1 MDFAFYNLK
10 RGNIMEKLIVPIA
23 KTLNI
28 TVSQVKNTLE
38 LLADGNTIPFIARYR
53 KEVTKDLDEEQI
65 RYIDEQFQYQKNLAK
80 RKEDVKRLIETQ
92 GKLTPELIEQIDKC
106 ETLSLVDD
114 IYRPYQQKRKTRAT
128 DAIAKGLKPFAEWI
142 LTCPKSG
149 NIDEEAQKYVN
160 DKVEDISDAIQGAK
174 DIIAEMVSDEAE
186 LRKRIREY
194 VSTEARIV
202 VKLKKDAVDE
212 EKTYRVYYSY
222 NERCAT
228 LAPHRI
234 MAINRGEREKILDV
248 SMDYNR
254 ERFAKYQYVLL
265 TNNRETIVGHLID
278 EAIRDGLKRLV
289 YPSIERE
296 IRSNLTDM
304 AQEKSID
311 VFSSNLERL
320 LSQAP
325 MKGSIILG
333 LDPAYRTGCKLA
345 VIDGTGKLVHIDLIY
360 PHPPVNKKAEAT
372 TKIINIITKYKV
384 NIIAIG
390 NGTASRESEA
400 FVAEILRANPNID
413 ARYAIVSEAGASV
426 YSAGDLAR
434 EEFPDLH
441 VEERSAVSI
450 ARRLLDPLSELIKID
465 PKSIGVGQ
473 YQHDLAPARLQERLD
488 FAVVKSVNRVGADVN
503 TASEELLRHIAGLN
517 KNVAKSL
524 VTFRN
529 ENGLFNSRAQL
540 TKVKGLG
547 AKAYQQAAGFLRIP
561 EAKDELDRTAIHPES
576 YALAKSI
583 MRELGIKSLTDEN
596 RGIALSTADAQSI
609 ANRLNSDIYTV
620 KDILGILSVPF
631 RDYRDRFDGP
641 LLHNDIVKIEDL
653 KVGITLEGT
662 VRNVTDFGAFVD
674 IGLKNDGLVHISK
687 LSKDKISSPY
697 EKVAVGD
704 IVSVKVIEIDLERNK
719 VALSMLDL

>member
-1 MDFAFYNLK
+1 
-10 RGNIMEKLIVPIA
+10 MEKLIQPIA
-23 KTLNI
+23 NTLKI
-28 TVSQVKNTLE
+28 SYAQVKNTLD
-38 LLADGNTIPFIARYR
+38 LLMEGNTIPFIARYR
-53 KEVTKDLDEEQI
+53 KEVTKGLDEEQI

-92 GKLTPELIEQIDKC
+92 GKLTEELIKQIDAC
-106 ETLSLVDD
+106 ETLATVED

-128 DAIAKGLKPFAEWI
+128 DAIAKGLKPLAEWI
-142 LTCPKSG
+142 LTCPIKGSVE
-149 NIDEEAQKYVN
+149 EEAKKYLTEQVLT
-160 DKVEDISDAIQGAK
+160 VEEAIQGAK
-174 DIIAEMVSDEAE
+174 DILAEMVSDDAKLRQKIRDLLLSEAKIIIK
-186 LRKRIREY
+186 LAKNAID
-194 VSTEARIV
+194 EA
-202 VKLKKDAVDE
+202 
-212 EKTYRVYYSY
+212 KTYKVYYTYS
-222 NERCAT
+222 ERCST

-248 SMDYNR
+248 SIDYNK
-254 ERFAKYQYVLL
+254 ERFAKYQLNQWTHGKESIVNDVL
-265 TNNRETIVGHLID
+265 D
-278 EAIRDGLKRLV
+278 ESIRDGLKRLV
-289 YPSIERE
+289 YPSLERE
-296 IRSNLTDM
+296 LRASLTEK

-325 MKGSIILG
+325 MKGSVILG

-345 VIDGTGKLVHIDLIY
+345 VIDSTGKLLKIDVIF
-360 PHPPVNKKAEAT
+360 PHPPVNKKEDAIKKT
-372 TKIINIITKYKV
+372 ISLIKQFQV
-384 NIIAIG
+384 NLIAIG

-400 FVAEILRANPNID
+400 FVAEILRNNPDIQ
-413 ARYAIVSEAGASV
+413 ARYAMVSEAGASV

-488 FAVVKSVNRVGADVN
+488 FAVIKTVNRIGADVN

-524 VTFRN
+524 VAYRN
-529 ENGLFNSRAQL
+529 ENGLFNSRVQL
-540 TKVKGLG
+540 QKVKGLG
-547 AKAYQQAAGFLRIP
+547 AKAYEQAAGFLRLP
-561 EAKDELDRTAIHPES
+561 QAKDELDRTAIHPES
-576 YALAKSI
+576 YVLARKL
-583 MRELGIKSLTDEN
+583 MAELQIKSLNDEN
-596 RGIALSTADAQSI
+596 KGLALASADA
-609 ANRLNSDIYTV
+609 AALATRLNSDPYTV
-620 KDILGILSVPF
+620 KDILSVLAIPF
-631 RDYRDRFDGP
+631 RDYRERFDGP
-641 LLHNDIVKIEDL
+641 LLHSDIVKLEDL
-653 KVGITLEGT
+653 KVGLSLEGT

-687 LSKDKISSPY
+687 LSKDKLSSPY

-704 IVSVKVIEIDLERNK
+704 IVTVTVIEIDHERHK
-719 VALSMLDL
+719 VSLSMIE

>member
-1 MDFAFYNLK
+1 
-10 RGNIMEKLIVPIA
+10 MEKLILPIA

-28 TVSQVKNTLE
+28 SVSQVKNTLE

-92 GKLTPELIEQIDKC
+92 GKLTPELSEQIDAC

-128 DAIAKGLKPFAEWI
+128 DAIAKGLKPLAEWI
-142 LTCPKSG
+142 LTCPTSG
-149 NIDEEAQKYVN
+149 DINEEANKFLN
-160 DKVEDISDAIQGAK
+160 DKVESIEEAIQGAK
-174 DIIAEMVSDEAE
+174 DIIAEMVSDEAD

-194 VSTEARIV
+194 INSEAKIM

-212 EKTYRVYYSY
+212 DKTYRVYYNYS
-222 NERCAT
+222 EKCST

-254 ERFAKYQYVLL
+254 ERFAKYQYTML
-265 TNNRETIVGHLID
+265 TNGKETIVGTLID

-345 VIDGTGKLVHIDLIY
+345 VIDHTGKLLHIDVIF
-360 PHPPVNKKAEAT
+360 PHPPVNKKADAT
-372 TKIINIITKYKV
+372 IKLITLLKKYNV

-400 FVAEILRANPNID
+400 FVAEILQANPDIQ

-517 KNVAKSL
+517 KNVAKSI
-524 VTFRN
+524 VSFRN
-529 ENGLFNSRAQL
+529 ENGLFKSRAQL
-540 TKVKGLG
+540 NKVKGLG
-547 AKAYQQAAGFLRIP
+547 TKAYQQAAGFLRIP
-561 EAKDELDRTAIHPES
+561 EAKDELDSTGIHPES
-576 YALAKSI
+576 YDLARSI
-583 MRELGIKSLTDEN
+583 MRELGIKSLHDEN
-596 RGIALSTADAQSI
+596 RTIALSTANPESI

-620 KDILGILSVPF
+620 KDILSILLTPF
-631 RDYRDRFDGP
+631 RDYRERFDGP
-641 LLHNDIVKIEDL
+641 LLHSDIVKIEDL

-687 LSKDKISSPY
+687 LSKDRISSPY

-719 VALSMLDL
+719 VALSMLDN

>member
-1 MDFAFYNLK
+1 
-10 RGNIMEKLIVPIA
+10 MEKLILPIA

-28 TVSQVKNTLE
+28 SVSQVKNTLE

-65 RYIDEQFQYQKNLAK
+65 RYIDEQYQYQKNLAK

-92 GKLTPELIEQIDKC
+92 GKLTPELSEQIDAC

-128 DAIAKGLKPFAEWI
+128 DAIAKGLKPLAEWI
-142 LTCPKSG
+142 LTCPTSG
-149 NIDEEAQKYVN
+149 DINEEANKFLN
-160 DKVEDISDAIQGAK
+160 DKVESIEDAIQGAK
-174 DIIAEMVSDEAE
+174 DIIAEMVSDEAD

-194 VSTEARIV
+194 INSEAKIM

-212 EKTYRVYYSY
+212 EKTYRVYYNYS
-222 NERCAT
+222 EKCST

-254 ERFAKYQYVLL
+254 ERFAKYQYTIL
-265 TNNRETIVGHLID
+265 TNGKETIVGTLID

-345 VIDGTGKLVHIDLIY
+345 VIDHTGKLLHIDVIF
-360 PHPPVNKKAEAT
+360 PHPPVNKKADAT
-372 TKIINIITKYKV
+372 IKLITLLKKYNV

-400 FVAEILRANPNID
+400 FVAEILQTNPDIQ

-517 KNVAKSL
+517 KNVAKSI
-524 VTFRN
+524 VSFRN
-529 ENGLFNSRAQL
+529 ENGLFKSRAQL
-540 TKVKGLG
+540 NKVKGLG

-561 EAKDELDRTAIHPES
+561 EAKDELDSTGIHPES
-576 YALAKSI
+576 YDLARSI
-583 MRELGIKSLTDEN
+583 MRELGIKSLHDEN
-596 RGIALSTADAQSI
+596 RTIALSTANPESI

-620 KDILGILSVPF
+620 KDILSILLTPF
-631 RDYRDRFDGP
+631 RDYRERFDGP
-641 LLHNDIVKIEDL
+641 LLHSDIVKIEDL

-687 LSKDKISSPY
+687 LSKDRISSPY

-719 VALSMLDL
+719 VALSMLDN

>member
-1 MDFAFYNLK
+1 
-10 RGNIMEKLIVPIA
+10 MEKLIAPIA
-23 KTLNI
+23 KSLNI
-28 TVSQVKNTLE
+28 SYAQVKNTLD

-65 RYIDEQFQYQKNLAK
+65 RFIDEHYQYQKNLAK

-92 GKLTPELIEQIDKC
+92 GKLTDALVEQIDAC
-106 ETLSLVDD
+106 ETLALVED

-128 DAIAKGLKPFAEWI
+128 DAIAKGLQGLADWI
-142 LTCPKSG
+142 LSLPRNGSIETEAKKYLNDQVTS
-149 NIDEEAQKYVN
+149 IEE
-160 DKVEDISDAIQGAK
+160 AIQGAK
-174 DIIAEMVSDEAE
+174 DIIAEKVSDDAKLRKLIRDMMVSEA
-186 LRKRIREY
+186 KIM
-194 VSTEARIV
+194 I
-202 VKLKKDAVDE
+202 KLKKNAVDE
-212 EKTYRVYYSY
+212 QKTYRVYYDY
-222 NERCAT
+222 NERCST

-254 ERFAKYQYVLL
+254 ERFARYQFNQMTHHQECFV
-265 TNNRETIVGHLID
+265 NPLID

-289 YPSIERE
+289 YPSLERE
-296 IRSNLTDM
+296 LRASLTDM

-311 VFSSNLERL
+311 VFSANLESL
-320 LSQAP
+320 LLQAP
-325 MKGSIILG
+325 MKDAMILG

-345 VIDGTGKLVHIDLIY
+345 IIDQTGKLLHIDLIY
-360 PHPPVNKKAEAT
+360 PHPPVNKIKEARAKT
-372 TKIINIITKYKV
+372 IELLKKYKI
-384 NIIAIG
+384 NLIAIG
-390 NGTASRESEA
+390 NGTASRESEM
-400 FVAEILRANPNID
+400 FIAEILKSESDID

-488 FAVVKSVNRVGADVN
+488 FAVVKTVNRIGADVN
-503 TASEELLRHIAGLN
+503 TASEALLKHIAGLN

-524 VTFRN
+524 VEYRN
-529 ENGLFNSRAQL
+529 ENGLFKSRKELA
-540 TKVKGLG
+540 KIKGLG
-547 AKAYQQAAGFLRIP
+547 AKAYTQAAGFLRIP
-561 EAKDELDRTAIHPES
+561 KAVDELDATAIHPES
-576 YALAKSI
+576 YALTRSI
-583 MRELGIKSLTDEN
+583 MKELGIKSLQDEN
-596 RGIALSTADAQSI
+596 KLALVGADAQNL
-609 ANRLNSDIYTV
+609 ANRLNSDVYTV
-620 KDILGILSVPF
+620 QDILQVLANPF

-641 LLHNDIVKIEDL
+641 LLHKDIVKIEDL
-653 KVGITLEGT
+653 KLGMRLEGT

-687 LSKDKISSPY
+687 LSKVRIKSPY
-697 EKVAVGD
+697 ERVAVGD
-704 IVSVKVIEIDLERNK
+704 IVSVTVIDIDLERNK
-719 VALSMLDL
+719 VALSMLESV

>member
-1 MDFAFYNLK
+1 
-10 RGNIMEKLIVPIA
+10 MEKLIQPIA

-28 TVSQVKNTLE
+28 TYAQVKNTLS
-38 LLADGNTIPFIARYR
+38 LLEEGNTIPFIARYR
-53 KEVTKDLDEEQI
+53 KEVTQGLDEEQI

-92 GKLTPELIEQIDKC
+92 GKLTEELIKAIDAC
-106 ETLSLVDD
+106 ESLAAVED

-128 DAIAKGLKPFAEWI
+128 DAIAKGLKPLALWI
-142 LTCPKSG
+142 LSCPYKG
-149 NIDEEAQKYVN
+149 NIDDEAKRYLNENVLTV
-160 DKVEDISDAIQGAK
+160 DEALQGAK
-174 DIIAEMVSDEAE
+174 DIIAEMVSDDAS
-186 LRKRIREY
+186 LRQKIRDLLF
-194 VSTEARIV
+194 TESKII
-202 VKLKKDAVDE
+202 VKLAKKAVDE
-212 EKTYRVYYSY
+212 EKTYKIYYDYS
-222 NERCAT
+222 ERCST

-248 SMDYNR
+248 SLDYNK
-254 ERFAKYQYVLL
+254 ERFARYQLNRL
-265 TNNRETIVGHLID
+265 THGKETIVINLLD
-278 EAIRDGLKRLV
+278 EAIRDGLKRLI
-289 YPSIERE
+289 YPSLERE
-296 IRSNLTDM
+296 LRAALTEK

-345 VIDGTGKLVHIDLIY
+345 VIDSTGKLLKIDVIF
-360 PHPPVNKKAEAT
+360 PHPPINKKPQAIQKTIEL
-372 TKIINIITKYKV
+372 IRHYNV
-384 NIIAIG
+384 NLIAIG

-400 FVAEILRANPNID
+400 FIAEILRNNPDIQ

-488 FAVVKSVNRVGADVN
+488 FAVVKTVNRIGADVN

-517 KNVAKSL
+517 KNVARSL
-524 VTFRN
+524 VAYRN
-529 ENGLFNSRAQL
+529 ENGHFASRAQL
-540 TKVKGLG
+540 QRVKGLG
-547 AKAYQQAAGFLRIP
+547 AKAYEQAAGFLRIP
-561 EAKDELDRTAIHPES
+561 QANDELDRTAIHPES
-576 YALAKSI
+576 YALARKI
-583 MRELGIKSLTDEN
+583 MAELGIKSLSDDHRNSVLESADTV
-596 RGIALSTADAQSI
+596 ALAT
-609 ANRLNSDIYTV
+609 RLNADLYTV
-620 KDILGILSVPF
+620 KDILCVLAMPF
-631 RDYRDRFDGP
+631 RDYRERFDGP
-641 LLHNDIVKIEDL
+641 LLHSDIVKLEDL
-653 KVGITLEGT
+653 KVGMALEGT

-687 LSKDKISSPY
+687 LSKERIASPY
-697 EKVAVGD
+697 ELIAVGD
-704 IVSVKVIEIDLERNK
+704 IVPVTVLEIDPQRGK
-719 VALSMLDL
+719 VSLSMI

>member
-1 MDFAFYNLK
+1 
-10 RGNIMEKLIVPIA
+10 
-23 KTLNI
+23 
-28 TVSQVKNTLE
+28 
-38 LLADGNTIPFIARYR
+38 
-53 KEVTKDLDEEQI
+53 
-65 RYIDEQFQYQKNLAK
+65 
-80 RKEDVKRLIETQ
+80 
-92 GKLTPELIEQIDKC
+92 
-106 ETLSLVDD
+106 
-114 IYRPYQQKRKTRAT
+114 
-128 DAIAKGLKPFAEWI
+128 
-142 LTCPKSG
+142 
-149 NIDEEAQKYVN
+149 
-160 DKVEDISDAIQGAK
+160 
-174 DIIAEMVSDEAE
+174 
-186 LRKRIREY
+186 
-194 VSTEARIV
+194 
-202 VKLKKDAVDE
+202 
-212 EKTYRVYYSY
+212 
-222 NERCAT
+222 
-228 LAPHRI
+228 
-234 MAINRGEREKILDV
+234 
-248 SMDYNR
+248 MDYNR
-254 ERFAKYQYVLL
+254 ERFAKYEYQIL
-265 TNNRETIVGHLID
+265 TNGKETIVAQLID

-325 MKGSIILG
+325 LKGSVILG
-333 LDPAYRTGCKLA
+333 FDPAYRTGCKLA
-345 VIDGTGKLVHIDLIY
+345 VIDGTGKLLHISVIF
-360 PHPPVNKKAEAT
+360 PHPPVNKKAEAS
-372 TKIINIITKYKV
+372 TKLIDIIKKYKV
-384 NIIAIG
+384 TVIAIG

-400 FVAEILRANPNID
+400 FVAEILRDNPELN

-488 FAVVKSVNRVGADVN
+488 FTVVKSVNRVGADVN

-524 VTFRN
+524 VSFRN

-620 KDILGILSVPF
+620 KDILSILSVPF

-653 KVGITLEGT
+653 KVGIILEGT

-719 VALSMLDL
+719 VALSMLDI

>member
-1 MDFAFYNLK
+1 
-10 RGNIMEKLIVPIA
+10 MEKLIQPIA

-28 TVSQVKNTLE
+28 TYAQVKNTLA
-38 LLADGNTIPFIARYR
+38 LLEEGNTIPFIARYR
-53 KEVTKDLDEEQI
+53 KEVTQGLDEEQI

-92 GKLTPELIEQIDKC
+92 GKLTEELIKAIEAC
-106 ETLSLVDD
+106 ESLAGVED

-128 DAIAKGLKPFAEWI
+128 DAIAKGLKPLALW
-142 LTCPKSG
+142 LLSCPYRG
-149 NIDEEAQKYVN
+149 DINEEAKRYLNENVLTV
-160 DKVEDISDAIQGAK
+160 DEALQGAK
-174 DIIAEMVSDEAE
+174 DIIAEMVSDDAS
-186 LRKRIREY
+186 LRQKIRDLLFTESRI
-194 VSTEARIV
+194 I
-202 VKLKKDAVDE
+202 VKLAKKAIDE
-212 EKTYRVYYSY
+212 EKTYKIYYDYS
-222 NERCAT
+222 ERCST

-248 SMDYNR
+248 NLDYNR
-254 ERFAKYQYVLL
+254 ERFARYQLNRL
-265 TNNRETIVGHLID
+265 THGKETIAVSLLE
-278 EAIRDGLKRLV
+278 EAVRDGLKRLV
-289 YPSIERE
+289 YPSLERE
-296 IRSNLTDM
+296 LRAALTEK

-345 VIDGTGKLVHIDLIY
+345 VIDSTGKLLKIDVIF
-360 PHPPVNKKAEAT
+360 PHPPVNKKAQAIQT
-372 TKIINIITKYKV
+372 TLDLIRHYKV
-384 NIIAIG
+384 NLIAIG

-400 FVAEILRANPNID
+400 FIAEILRNNPDIQ

-473 YQHDLAPARLQERLD
+473 YQHDLAPVRLQERLD
-488 FAVVKSVNRVGADVN
+488 FAVVKTVNRIGADVN

-524 VTFRN
+524 VAYRN
-529 ENGLFNSRAQL
+529 ENGHFASRAQL
-540 TKVKGLG
+540 QKVKGLG
-547 AKAYQQAAGFLRIP
+547 AKAYEQAAGFLRIP
-561 EAKDELDRTAIHPES
+561 QADNELDRTAIHPES
-576 YALAKSI
+576 YALARTI
-583 MRELGIKSLTDEN
+583 MAELGIKSLSDDQRSIVLEQADVA
-596 RGIALSTADAQSI
+596 ALAA
-609 ANRLNSDIYTV
+609 RLNADLYTV
-620 KDILGILSVPF
+620 KDILNVLAMPF

-641 LLHNDIVKIEDL
+641 LLHSDIVKLEDL
-653 KVGITLEGT
+653 KVGMALEGT

-687 LSKDKISSPY
+687 LSKERIASPY
-697 EKVAVGD
+697 ELIAVGD
-704 IVSVKVIEIDLERNK
+704 IVTVTVLEIDPQRGK
-719 VALSMLDL
+719 VSLSMI

>member
-1 MDFAFYNLK
+1 
-10 RGNIMEKLIVPIA
+10 MEKLIKPIA
-23 KTLNI
+23 ATLNI
-28 TVSQVKNTLE
+28 STAQVKNTLD
-38 LLADGNTIPFIARYR
+38 LLSDGNTIPFIARYR
-53 KEVTKDLDEEQI
+53 KEVTKGLDEEQI
-65 RYIDEQFQYQKNLAK
+65 RYIDEQYQYQKNLVK

-92 GKLTPELIEQIDKC
+92 GKLTLELIAQIDAC
-106 ETLSLVDD
+106 ETLATVED

-128 DAIAKGLKPFAEWI
+128 DAIAKGLKPLAEWI
-142 LTCPKSG
+142 LTCPKKG
-149 NIDEEAQKYVN
+149 N
-160 DKVEDISDAIQGAK
+160 VEDEAKKYLSDQVTSTQDAIQGAK
-174 DIIAEMVSDEAE
+174 DILAEMVSDDAK
-186 LRKRIREY
+186 LRKLIRDMMF
-194 VSTEARIV
+194 TEAKIIV
-202 VKLKKDAVDE
+202 KKMKNAQDE
-212 EKTYRVYYSY
+212 EKTYRSYYEY
-222 NERCAT
+222 TERCSTMAS
-228 LAPHRI
+228 HRI

-248 SMDYNR
+248 SMEYNR
-254 ERFAKYQYVLL
+254 ERFLKYQYNRL
-265 TNNRETIVGHLID
+265 TNNQESIVNELIN
-278 EAIRDGLKRLV
+278 ESIKDGLKRLV

-296 IRSNLTDM
+296 IRSNLTEK

-345 VIDGTGKLVHIDLIY
+345 VIDNTGKLLQIAVIY
-360 PHPPVNKKAEAT
+360 PHQPVNKKTEAIEKT
-372 TKIINIITKYKV
+372 IELINKYQV
-384 NIIAIG
+384 NLIAIG

-400 FVAEILRANPNID
+400 FIADILRSNPDLN

-473 YQHDLAPARLQERLD
+473 YQHDLAPARMQERLD
-488 FAVVKSVNRVGADVN
+488 FAVIKTVNRIGADVN

-517 KNVAKSL
+517 KSVAKSL
-524 VTFRN
+524 VTYRN
-529 ENGLFNSRAQL
+529 ENGYFKSRTQL

-547 AKAYQQAAGFLRIP
+547 DKAYQQAAGFLRLP
-561 EAKDELDRTAIHPES
+561 LAKEELDRTAIHPES
-576 YALAKSI
+576 YDLTRQI
-583 MRELGIKSLTDEN
+583 MRELGIHSLSDEN
-596 RGIALSTADAQSI
+596 RGLAISSARPEELAQ
-609 ANRLNSDIYTV
+609 RLNADVYTV
-620 KDILGILSVPF
+620 KDILGVLETPF

-641 LLHNDIVKIEDL
+641 LLHKDIVKIEDL
-653 KVGITLEGT
+653 KVGLTLEGT

-674 IGLKNDGLVHISK
+674 IGLKSDGLVHISK
-687 LSKDKISSPY
+687 LSKDRISSPY

-704 IVSVKVIEIDLERNK
+704 IVNVTVIEIDLERHK
-719 VALSMLDL
+719 VSLSMLDQ

>member
-1 MDFAFYNLK
+1 
-10 RGNIMEKLIVPIA
+10 MEKLIAPIA

-28 TVSQVKNTLE
+28 SFSQVKNTLE

-65 RYIDEQFQYQKNLAK
+65 RYIDEQYQYQKNLAK

-142 LTCPKSG
+142 LKCPTTG
-149 NIDEEAQKYVN
+149 NIEEEASKYVGE
-160 DKVEDISDAIQGAK
+160 KVADVSEAIQGAK
-174 DIIAEMVSDEAE
+174 DIIAEMVSDEAD

-194 VSTEARIV
+194 ISSEARIV
-202 VKLKKDAVDE
+202 VKLKKDAMDE
-212 EKTYRVYYSY
+212 DKTYRVYYSY

-228 LAPHRI
+228 LVSHRI

-265 TNNRETIVGHLID
+265 TNGKETIVGQLID

-345 VIDGTGKLVHIDLIY
+345 VIDNTGKLLHIDLIY
-360 PHPPVNKKAEAT
+360 PHPPVNKKNEAVS
-372 TKIINIITKYKV
+372 KVISILSKYNV

-400 FVAEILRANPNID
+400 FIAEILRDNPTIN

-517 KNVAKSL
+517 KNVAKAL

-529 ENGLFNSRAQL
+529 ENGHFNSRVQL

-576 YALAKSI
+576 YDLARRI
-583 MRELGIKSLTDEN
+583 MRELGIKSLNDDN
-596 RGIALSTADAQSI
+596 RGIALSTADSVLLS
-609 ANRLNSDIYTV
+609 NRLNSDIYTV
-620 KDILGILSVPF
+620 KDILSVLMTPF
-631 RDYRDRFDGP
+631 RDYRERFDGP
-641 LLHNDIVKIEDL
+641 LLHSDIVKMEDL
-653 KVGITLEGT
+653 KVGIILEGT

-687 LSKDKISSPY
+687 LSKDRISSPY

-704 IVSVKVIEIDLERNK
+704 IVSVKVIEIDLERHK
-719 VALSMLDL
+719 VALSMLDC

>member
-1 MDFAFYNLK
+1 
-10 RGNIMEKLIVPIA
+10 MEKLIAPIA
-23 KTLNI
+23 KTLSI
-28 TVSQVKNTLE
+28 THAQVKNTLD
-38 LLADGNTIPFIARYR
+38 LLEDGNTIPFIARYR
-53 KEVTKDLDEEQI
+53 KEITKNLDEEQI

-80 RKEDVKRLIETQ
+80 RKEDIKRLIETQ
-92 GKLTPELIEQIDKC
+92 GKLTPELIEKIDLC
-106 ETLSLVDD
+106 ATLTLVED

-142 LTCPKSG
+142 LSCPKAGSVETDAAKYLSDTVA
-149 NIDEEAQKYVN
+149 NIEE
-160 DKVEDISDAIQGAK
+160 AIQGAK
-174 DIIAEMVSDEAE
+174 DIIAEIISDDAD

-194 VSTEARIV
+194 IFSEAKIV
-202 VKLKKDAVDE
+202 VKLKKNAEDE
-212 EKTYRVYYSY
+212 NKTYRIYYAY
-222 NERCAT
+222 TEKCTT

-248 SMDYNR
+248 SFDYNR
-254 ERFAKYQYVLL
+254 ERFAKYQLILL
-265 TNNRETIVGHLID
+265 TNSRECIVTHILD

-296 IRSNLTDM
+296 IRSNLTDL

-325 MKGSIILG
+325 LKGSIILG

-345 VIDGTGKLVHIDLIY
+345 VIDSTGKVLHIDVIY
-360 PHPPVNKKAEAT
+360 PHPPMNNVKEAKDKVI
-372 TKIINIITKYKV
+372 KILNKYKINV
-384 NIIAIG
+384 IAIG

-400 FVAEILRANPNID
+400 FIAEILRSNPTID

-426 YSAGDLAR
+426 YSASNLAR

-441 VEERSAVSI
+441 VEQRSAVSI

-488 FAVVKSVNRVGADVN
+488 FAVIKSVNRVGADVN

-524 VTFRN
+524 VAYRN
-529 ENGLFNSRAQL
+529 EKGHFHNRTEL

-547 AKAYQQAAGFLRIP
+547 SKAYQQAAGFLRIP
-561 EAKDELDRTAIHPES
+561 EAKDEFDRTAIHPES
-576 YALAKSI
+576 YKLARSI
-583 MRELGIKSLTDEN
+583 MREVGIESLSADN
-596 RGIALSTADAQSI
+596 RGLSLAKADPVALATQ
-609 ANRLNSDIYTV
+609 LKSDVYTV
-620 KDILGILSVPF
+620 QDILNILSLPF
-631 RDYRDRFDGP
+631 RDYRDQYDGP
-641 LLHNDIVKIEDL
+641 LLHNDIVKLEDL
-653 KVGITLEGT
+653 KVGITLEGI
-662 VRNVTDFGAFVD
+662 VRNVTDFGAFED

-687 LSKDKISSPY
+687 LSKEKIMSPY
-697 EKVAVGD
+697 EMVAVGD
-704 IVSVKVIEIDLERNK
+704 IVNVKVIEIDIEHHK
-719 VALSMLDL
+719 VSLSMVD

>member
-1 MDFAFYNLK
+1 
-10 RGNIMEKLIVPIA
+10 MEKLILPIA

-28 TVSQVKNTLE
+28 SVSQVKNTLE
-38 LLADGNTIPFIARYR
+38 LLEDGNTIPFIARYR

-65 RYIDEQFQYQKNLAK
+65 RYIDEQYQYQKNLAK

-92 GKLTPELIEQIDKC
+92 GKLTPELIEQIDAC

-142 LTCPKSG
+142 LTCPISG
-149 NIDEEAQKYVN
+149 SINEEANKYLN
-160 DKVEDISDAIQGAK
+160 DKVETLEDAIQGAK
-174 DIIAEMVSDEAE
+174 DIIAEMVSDEAD

-194 VSTEARIV
+194 INSEARIM

-222 NERCAT
+222 NEKCST

-254 ERFAKYQYVLL
+254 ERFAKYQYTML
-265 TNNRETIVGHLID
+265 TNGKETIVGNLID

-345 VIDGTGKLVHIDLIY
+345 VIDHTGKLLHIDVIF
-360 PHPPVNKKAEAT
+360 PHPPVNKKADAT
-372 TKIINIITKYKV
+372 IKLITLLKKYNV

-400 FVAEILRANPNID
+400 FVAEILQTNPDIH

-473 YQHDLAPARLQERLD
+473 YQHDLAPARLQERYD
-488 FAVVKSVNRVGADVN
+488 FAVVISVNRVGAAVK

-517 KNVAKSL
+517 KNVAKSI
-524 VTFRN
+524 VSFRN
-529 ENGLFNSRAQL
+529 ENGLFKSRSQL
-540 TKVKGLG
+540 NKVKGLG

-561 EAKDELDRTAIHPES
+561 EAKDELDSTAIHPES
-576 YALAKSI
+576 YDLARSI
-583 MRELGIKSLTDEN
+583 MRELGIKSLHDEN
-596 RGIALSTADAQSI
+596 RNIALNTANAESI

-620 KDILGILSVPF
+620 KDILSILLTPF
-631 RDYRDRFDGP
+631 RDYRERFDGP
-641 LLHNDIVKIEDL
+641 LLHSDIVKIEDL

-687 LSKDKISSPY
+687 LSKDRISSPY
-697 EKVAVGD
+697 EKVALGD
-704 IVSVKVIEIDLERNK
+704 IVSVKVIE
-719 VALSMLDL
+719 

>member
-1 MDFAFYNLK
+1 
-10 RGNIMEKLIVPIA
+10 MEKLILPIA

-28 TVSQVKNTLE
+28 SVSQVKNTLE

-65 RYIDEQFQYQKNLAK
+65 RYIDEQYQYQKNLAK

-92 GKLTPELIEQIDKC
+92 GKLTQELIEQIDAC

-142 LTCPKSG
+142 LTCPINGSI
-149 NIDEEAQKYVN
+149 NEEANKYLN
-160 DKVEDISDAIQGAK
+160 EKVETIEDAIQGAK
-174 DIIAEMVSDEAE
+174 DIIAEMVSDEAD

-194 VSTEARIV
+194 INSEARIM

-222 NERCAT
+222 NEKCST

-254 ERFAKYQYVLL
+254 ERFAKYQYTML
-265 TNNRETIVGHLID
+265 TNGKETIVGTLID

-345 VIDGTGKLVHIDLIY
+345 VIDHTGKLLHIDVIF
-360 PHPPVNKKAEAT
+360 PHPPVNKKADAT
-372 TKIINIITKYKV
+372 IKLITLLKKYNV

-400 FVAEILRANPNID
+400 FVAEILQTNPDIH

-517 KNVAKSL
+517 KNVAKSI
-524 VTFRN
+524 VSFRN
-529 ENGLFNSRAQL
+529 ENGLFKSRSQL
-540 TKVKGLG
+540 NKVKGLG

-561 EAKDELDRTAIHPES
+561 EAKDELDSTAIHPES
-576 YALAKSI
+576 YDLARSI
-583 MRELGIKSLTDEN
+583 MRELGIKSLHDEN
-596 RGIALSTADAQSI
+596 RNIALNTANAESI

-620 KDILGILSVPF
+620 KDILSILLTPF
-631 RDYRDRFDGP
+631 RDYRERFDGP
-641 LLHNDIVKIEDL
+641 LLHSDIVKIEDL

-687 LSKDKISSPY
+687 LSKDRISSPY

-719 VALSMLDL
+719 VALSMLDN

>member
-1 MDFAFYNLK
+1 
-10 RGNIMEKLIVPIA
+10 MEKLIQPIA
-23 KTLNI
+23 KTLKI
-28 TVSQVKNTLE
+28 TSAQVKNTLA
-38 LLADGNTIPFIARYR
+38 LLEEGNTIPFIARYR
-53 KEVTKDLDEEQI
+53 KEVTQGLDEEQI

-80 RKEDVKRLIETQ
+80 RKDDVKRLIETQ
-92 GKLTPELIEQIDKC
+92 GKLTEELINAIEAC
-106 ETLSLVDD
+106 ESLAAVED

-128 DAIAKGLKPFAEWI
+128 EAISKGLKPLALWI
-142 LTCPKSG
+142 LSCPYKG
-149 NIDEEAQKYVN
+149 NIDDEAKRYL
-160 DKVEDISDAIQGAK
+160 SDHVLTVDEALQGAK
-174 DIIAEMVSDEAE
+174 DIIAEMVSDEAA
-186 LRKRIREY
+186 LRQKIRDLLFTESRI
-194 VSTEARIV
+194 I
-202 VKLKKDAVDE
+202 VKLAKKAVDD
-212 EKTYRVYYSY
+212 EKTYKIYYDYS
-222 NERCAT
+222 ERCST

-248 SMDYNR
+248 SLDYNR
-254 ERFAKYQYVLL
+254 ERFARYQMNRL
-265 TNNRETIVGHLID
+265 THGKETIVVNLLD
-278 EAIRDGLKRLV
+278 EAVRDGLKRLV
-289 YPSIERE
+289 YPSLERE
-296 IRSNLTDM
+296 LRAALTEK

-345 VIDGTGKLVHIDLIY
+345 VIDSTGKLLKIDVIF
-360 PHPPVNKKAEAT
+360 PHPPVNQKTQAIQKTLDLIKA
-372 TKIINIITKYKV
+372 YRV
-384 NIIAIG
+384 NLIAIG

-400 FVAEILRANPNID
+400 FVAEILRNNPDIH

-488 FAVVKSVNRVGADVN
+488 FAVVKTVNRIGTDVN

-517 KNVAKSL
+517 KNVARSL
-524 VTFRN
+524 VAFRN
-529 ENGLFNSRAQL
+529 ENGLFASRAQL
-540 TKVKGLG
+540 QKVKGLG
-547 AKAYQQAAGFLRIP
+547 AKAYEQAAGFLRIP
-561 EAKDELDRTAIHPES
+561 QANEELDRTAIHPES
-576 YALAKSI
+576 YALARKI
-583 MRELGIKSLTDEN
+583 MAELGIRSLNDEH
-596 RGIALSTADAQSI
+596 RTKALELADAT
-609 ANRLNSDIYTV
+609 ALATRLSADLYTV
-620 KDILGILSVPF
+620 KDILSVLAMPF

-641 LLHNDIVKIEDL
+641 LLHNDIVKLEDL
-653 KVGITLEGT
+653 KVGMALEGT

-687 LSKDKISSPY
+687 LSKERIASPY
-697 EKVAVGD
+697 ELIAVGD
-704 IVSVKVIEIDLERNK
+704 LVTVTVLEIDPQRGK
-719 VALSMLDL
+719 VSLSMIDA

>member
-1 MDFAFYNLK
+1 
-10 RGNIMEKLIVPIA
+10 MEKLILPIA

-28 TVSQVKNTLE
+28 SVSQVKNTLE

-65 RYIDEQFQYQKNLAK
+65 RYIDEQYQYQKNLAK

-92 GKLTPELIEQIDKC
+92 GKLTPELSEQIDAC

-128 DAIAKGLKPFAEWI
+128 DAIAKGLKPLAEWI
-142 LTCPKSG
+142 LTCPISG
-149 NIDEEAQKYVN
+149 DINEEANKYLN
-160 DKVEDISDAIQGAK
+160 DKVESIEDAIQGAK
-174 DIIAEMVSDEAE
+174 DIIAEMVSDEAD

-194 VSTEARIV
+194 INSEAKIM

-212 EKTYRVYYSY
+212 DKTYRVYYNYS
-222 NERCAT
+222 EKCST

-254 ERFAKYQYVLL
+254 ERFAKYQYTML
-265 TNNRETIVGHLID
+265 TNGKETIVGTLID

-345 VIDGTGKLVHIDLIY
+345 VIDHTGKLLHIDVIF
-360 PHPPVNKKAEAT
+360 PHPPVNKKADAT
-372 TKIINIITKYKV
+372 IKLITLLKKYNV

-400 FVAEILRANPNID
+400 FVAEILQTNPDIQ

-517 KNVAKSL
+517 KNVAKSI
-524 VTFRN
+524 VSFRN
-529 ENGLFNSRAQL
+529 ENGLFKSRAQL
-540 TKVKGLG
+540 NKVKGLG

-561 EAKDELDRTAIHPES
+561 EAKDELDSTGIHPES
-576 YALAKSI
+576 YDLARSI
-583 MRELGIKSLTDEN
+583 MRELGIKSLHDEN
-596 RGIALSTADAQSI
+596 RTIALSTANPESI

-620 KDILGILSVPF
+620 KDILSILLTPF
-631 RDYRDRFDGP
+631 RDYRERFDGP
-641 LLHNDIVKIEDL
+641 LLHSDIVKIEDL

-687 LSKDKISSPY
+687 LSKDRISSPY

-719 VALSMLDL
+719 VALSMLDN

>member
-1 MDFAFYNLK
+1 
-10 RGNIMEKLIVPIA
+10 MEKLIQPIA

-28 TVSQVKNTLE
+28 TYAQVKNTLS
-38 LLADGNTIPFIARYR
+38 LLEEGNTIPFIARYR
-53 KEVTKDLDEEQI
+53 KEVTQGLDEEQI

-92 GKLTPELIEQIDKC
+92 GKLTEELIKAIDAC
-106 ETLSLVDD
+106 ESLAAVED

-128 DAIAKGLKPFAEWI
+128 DAIAKGLKPLALWI
-142 LTCPKSG
+142 LSCPYKG
-149 NIDEEAQKYVN
+149 NIDDEAKRYLNENVLTV
-160 DKVEDISDAIQGAK
+160 DEALQGAK
-174 DIIAEMVSDEAE
+174 DIIAEMVSDDAS
-186 LRKRIREY
+186 LRQKIRDLLF
-194 VSTEARIV
+194 TESKII
-202 VKLKKDAVDE
+202 VKLAKKAVDE
-212 EKTYRVYYSY
+212 EKTYKIYYDYS
-222 NERCAT
+222 ERCST

-248 SMDYNR
+248 SLDYNK
-254 ERFAKYQYVLL
+254 ERFARYQLNRL
-265 TNNRETIVGHLID
+265 THGKETIVINLLD
-278 EAIRDGLKRLV
+278 EAIRDGLKRLI
-289 YPSIERE
+289 YPSLERE
-296 IRSNLTDM
+296 LRAALTEK

-345 VIDGTGKLVHIDLIY
+345 VIDSTGKLLKIDVIF
-360 PHPPVNKKAEAT
+360 PHPPINKKPQAIQKTIEL
-372 TKIINIITKYKV
+372 IRHYNV
-384 NIIAIG
+384 NLIAIG

-400 FVAEILRANPNID
+400 FIAEILRNNPDIQ

-488 FAVVKSVNRVGADVN
+488 FAVVKTVNRIGADVN

-517 KNVAKSL
+517 KNVARSL
-524 VTFRN
+524 VAYRN
-529 ENGLFNSRAQL
+529 ENGHFASRAQL
-540 TKVKGLG
+540 QRVKGLG
-547 AKAYQQAAGFLRIP
+547 AKAYEQAAGFLRIP
-561 EAKDELDRTAIHPES
+561 QANDELDRTAIHPES
-576 YALAKSI
+576 YALARKI
-583 MRELGIKSLTDEN
+583 MAELGIKSLSDDHRNSVLESADTV
-596 RGIALSTADAQSI
+596 ALAT
-609 ANRLNSDIYTV
+609 RLNADLYTV
-620 KDILGILSVPF
+620 KDILCVLAMPF
-631 RDYRDRFDGP
+631 RDYRERFDGP
-641 LLHNDIVKIEDL
+641 LLHSDIVKLEDL
-653 KVGITLEGT
+653 KVGMALEGT

-687 LSKDKISSPY
+687 LSKERIASPY
-697 EKVAVGD
+697 ELIAVGD
-704 IVSVKVIEIDLERNK
+704 IVTVTVLEIDPQRGK
-719 VALSMLDL
+719 VSLSMI